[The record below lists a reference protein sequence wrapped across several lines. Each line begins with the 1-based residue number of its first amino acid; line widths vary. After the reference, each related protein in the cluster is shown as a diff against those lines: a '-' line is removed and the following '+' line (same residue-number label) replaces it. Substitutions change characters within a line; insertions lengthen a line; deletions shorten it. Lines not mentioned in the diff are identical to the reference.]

1 MTERLLHF
9 VWENCL
15 FSLSSLVSTDGERVD
30 VVFPG
35 RLNTDAGPDFLDA
48 HVVINGEE
56 WVGNVEV
63 HLFSSDWVRHHH
75 NEDPAYNNVV
85 LHVVMQADAD
95 VYTQDGRSVKQVIVS
110 VPDYVE
116 KKYAG
121 LMAAADVKPCYV
133 SAGLMGK
140 GERYQWLDDLAA
152 RRLERKAA
160 EVDNRLRLC
169 ETDWEHVFF
178 ITMARAFGF
187 GLNADAFEQWARLLP
202 YSGAA
207 KHRDNLFQ
215 IKALF
220 LGTAGFLTDNA
231 HQYGI
236 KDWDRLRNE
245 FLFLS
250 KKFNITP
257 LGRERWKFLR
267 LRPQNFPT
275 LRMEQLARLY
285 SNGHLSLSAAVE
297 ATSLRRMRDLLLVEG
312 LRTGS
317 VNLLILNGVIPVIYA
332 YGQYRGDIALKQKAV
347 DWLHQLPTE
356 NNKFTRLFQSQAF
369 PLANAAQTQGV
380 LQLMTVFCQR
390 KDCLKCGL
398 GECYMCAVPQNS
410 KP

>member
-15 FSLSSLVSTDGERVD
+15 FSLSSLFSTDGERVD

-95 VYTQDGRSVKQVIVS
+95 VYTQDGRRVKQVIVS

-285 SNGHLSLSAAVE
+285 SNGQLSLSAAVE

-347 DWLHQLPTE
+347 DWLHQLPAE

-398 GECYMCAVPQNS
+398 GECYMCAVPQNPKS
-410 KP
+410 

>member
-15 FSLSSLVSTDGERVD
+15 FSLSSLSTTDGERVD

-35 RLNTDAGPDFLDA
+35 RLNTDAGPDFFDA
-48 HVVINGEE
+48 HIVINGEE

-75 NEDPAYNNVV
+75 NDDPAYNNVV
-85 LHVVMQADAD
+85 LHVVMQADSD
-95 VYTQDGRSVKQVIVS
+95 VYTQDGRRVKQVIVS

-116 KKYAG
+116 KKYAD
-121 LMAAADVKPCYV
+121 LMTAADVKPCYV
-133 SAGLMGK
+133 SAGLMDTD
-140 GERYQWLDDLAA
+140 ERGRWLDDLSA

-169 ETDWEHVFF
+169 EMDWEHVFF

-187 GLNADAFEQWARLLP
+187 GLNADAFEQWAGLLP

-215 IKALF
+215 INALF
-220 LGTAGFLTDNA
+220 LGTAGFLTDNT

-257 LGRERWKFLR
+257 LGKERWKFLR

-297 ATSLRRMRDLLLVEG
+297 AASLRQMRDLLMVEG

-317 VNLLILNGVIPVIYA
+317 VNLLILNGVIPVLYA
-332 YGQYRGDIALKQKAV
+332 YGQYRGDIALKRKAV
-347 DWLHQLPTE
+347 DWLHQLPAE
-356 NNKFTRLFQSQAF
+356 NDKFTRLFQSQAF
-369 PLANAAQTQGV
+369 PLANAAQSQGV

-390 KDCLKCGL
+390 KDCLRCGL
-398 GECYMCAVPQNS
+398 GECYMCAMPANL
-410 KP
+410 K